1 MLKWTKRQR
10 AFVKI
15 GTREIDLGPS
25 NLRRTEAAA
34 ALSLRSVHVV
44 RGRDHE
50 RLVDVRILVVRG
62 LHNVVM
68 YCILI
73 FEQKVE

>member
-62 LHNVVM
+62 LHNISCYVL
-68 YCILI
+68 YFNI
-73 FEQKVE
+73 